1 MLLCNKK
8 YIAPQQNI
16 SYNGASQQNI
26 TNLLKLGKI
35 IMFQNQLNDQI
46 AQAQAK
52 AVENAKHLAQVAVE
66 SAQELAEINQAA
78 AKDALAAAQD
88 ASSQL
93 LAIKD
98 PQQLSKLAQP
108 EAAQEAAKYA
118 AAYQAKVNK
127 VVRNGNKEVAQ
138 VIDASIDDARD
149 DLVKFV
155 KEATKT
161 APSGSEAFVSAFQT
175 AFDSSLQQF
184 DQVRAT
190 ATDAF
195 ANFEK
200 SVDAALANIQGQYTA
215 AKPAAKAR
223 KAA

>member
-1 MLLCNKK
+1 
-8 YIAPQQNI
+8 
-16 SYNGASQQNI
+16 
-26 TNLLKLGKI
+26 
-35 IMFQNQLNDQI
+35 MFQNQLNDQF
-46 AQAQAK
+46 ATAQAK
-52 AVENAKHLAQVAVE
+52 AIETAKHLAQVAVE

-78 AKDALAAAQD
+78 AKDALVVAQD
-88 ASSQL
+88 TSTQL

-98 PQQLSKLAQP
+98 PQELAKLAQP
-108 EAAQEAAKYA
+108 EAAQEVAKYA

-138 VIDASIDDARD
+138 VVDASIDDARA

-155 KEATKT
+155 KEATKS
-161 APSGSEAFVSAFQT
+161 APAGSEAFVAAFKT
-175 AFDSSLQQF
+175 AFDSSIQQF

-200 SVDAALANIQGQYTA
+200 SVDAALANIQGQYGV
-215 AKPAAKAR
+215 AKPAAKTTR
-223 KAA
+223 KAV

>member
-1 MLLCNKK
+1 
-8 YIAPQQNI
+8 
-16 SYNGASQQNI
+16 
-26 TNLLKLGKI
+26 
-35 IMFQNQLNDQI
+35 MFQTQLNDQL
-46 AQAQAK
+46 AAAQAK
-52 AVENAKHLAQVAVE
+52 AIENAKYLAQVAVE

-78 AKDALAAAQD
+78 AKDALVAAQD
-88 ASSQL
+88 TSSQL

-98 PQQLSKLAQP
+98 PQQLAKLAQP

-118 AAYQAKVNK
+118 AAYQAKVNQ

-138 VIDASIDDARD
+138 VVDASIDDARA

-161 APSGSEAFVSAFQT
+161 APAGSEAYVSAFKT
-175 AFDSSLQQF
+175 AFDASLQQF

-200 SVDAALANIQGQYTA
+200 SVDAAMANIQSQYA
-215 AKPAAKAR
+215 VAKPAAKSR

>member
-1 MLLCNKK
+1 MLQHNKIFLTMVHRNK
-8 YIAPQQNI
+8 L
-16 SYNGASQQNI
+16 YNH
-26 TNLLKLGKI
+26 LLNKGLT
-35 IMFQNQLNDQI
+35 MFQNQLNDQI

-78 AKDALAAAQD
+78 AKDAIAAAQD
-88 ASSQL
+88 TSSQL

-98 PQQLSKLAQP
+98 PQQLAKLAQP
-108 EAAQEAAKYA
+108 ETAQEAVKYA
-118 AAYQAKVNK
+118 TAYQAKVSK
-127 VVRNGNKEVAQ
+127 IVRNGNKEVAQ

-149 DLVKFV
+149 DMVNFV

-161 APSGSEAFVSAFQT
+161 APAGSEAFVAAFKT
-175 AFDSSLQQF
+175 AFEASVQQF

-195 ANFEK
+195 ASFEK
-200 SVDAALANIQGQYTA
+200 SVDAALANIQGQYA
-215 AKPAAKAR
+215 VAKPTAKAR

>member
-1 MLLCNKK
+1 
-8 YIAPQQNI
+8 
-16 SYNGASQQNI
+16 
-26 TNLLKLGKI
+26 
-35 IMFQNQLNDQI
+35 MFQTQLNDQL
-46 AQAQAK
+46 AAAQAK
-52 AVENAKHLAQVAVE
+52 AIETAKHLAQVAVE

-78 AKDALAAAQD
+78 AKDALVAAQD
-88 ASSQL
+88 TSSQL

-98 PQQLSKLAQP
+98 PQQLAKLAQP

-118 AAYQAKVNK
+118 AAYQAKVNQ

-138 VIDASIDDARD
+138 VVDASIDDARA

-155 KEATKT
+155 QEATKT
-161 APSGSEAFVSAFQT
+161 APAGSEAFVSAFKT

-184 DQVRAT
+184 DQVRAS

-200 SVDAALANIQGQYTA
+200 SVDTALANIQGQYA
-215 AKPAAKAR
+215 VAKPAAKSR
-223 KAA
+223 KAAA

>member
-1 MLLCNKK
+1 M
-8 YIAPQQNI
+8 
-16 SYNGASQQNI
+16 
-26 TNLLKLGKI
+26 
-35 IMFQNQLNDQI
+35 
-46 AQAQAK
+46 
-52 AVENAKHLAQVAVE
+52 
-66 SAQELAEINQAA
+66 
-78 AKDALAAAQD
+78 AAAQD

-98 PQQLSKLAQP
+98 PQQLAKLAQP

-138 VIDASIDDARD
+138 V
-149 DLVKFV
+149 V
-155 KEATKT
+155 EATKT
-161 APSGSEAFVSAFQT
+161 APAGSEAFISAFT
-175 AFDSSLQQF
+175 SAFESSLQQF

-200 SVDAALANIQGQYTA
+200 SVDAALANIQGQYA
-215 AKPAAKAR
+215 PAKPAAKSR

>member
-1 MLLCNKK
+1 
-8 YIAPQQNI
+8 
-16 SYNGASQQNI
+16 
-26 TNLLKLGKI
+26 
-35 IMFQNQLNDQI
+35 MFQAQLNDQI
-46 AQAQAK
+46 TQAQAK
-52 AVENAKHLAQVAVE
+52 AVEKAKHLAQVAVE

-78 AKDALAAAQD
+78 AKDALSAAQD

-98 PQQLSKLAQP
+98 AQQLSKLAQP
-108 EAAQEAAKYA
+108 ETAQEAAKYA
-118 AAYQAKVNK
+118 VAYQAKVNK
-127 VVRNGNKEVAQ
+127 VIRNGNKEVAQ

-149 DLVKFV
+149 DLIKFV

-161 APSGSEAFVSAFQT
+161 APAGSEAFMSAFKT
-175 AFDSSLQQF
+175 AFDSSIQQF

-200 SVDAALANIQGQYTA
+200 SVDAALANIQGQYA
-215 AKPAAKAR
+215 VAKPAAKSR

>member
-1 MLLCNKK
+1 
-8 YIAPQQNI
+8 
-16 SYNGASQQNI
+16 
-26 TNLLKLGKI
+26 
-35 IMFQNQLNDQI
+35 MFQNQLNDQI

-52 AVENAKHLAQVAVE
+52 
-66 SAQELAEINQAA
+66 LAEINQAA

-98 PQQLSKLAQP
+98 PQQLAKLAQP
-108 EAAQEAAKYA
+108 ETAQEAAKYA

-127 VVRNGNKEVAQ
+127 IVRNGNKEVAQ
-138 VIDASIDDARD
+138 VVDASIDDARD

-161 APSGSEAFVSAFQT
+161 APAGSESFVSAFKT
-175 AFDSSLQQF
+175 AFDASLQQF
-184 DQVRAT
+184 DQVRAS

-200 SVDAALANIQGQYTA
+200 SVDAAMANFQGQYA
-215 AKPAAKAR
+215 VVKPAAKTR

>member
-1 MLLCNKK
+1 
-8 YIAPQQNI
+8 
-16 SYNGASQQNI
+16 
-26 TNLLKLGKI
+26 
-35 IMFQNQLNDQI
+35 MFQNQLNDQLS
-46 AQAQAK
+46 QAQAK
-52 AVENAKHLAQVAVE
+52 AVENAKYLAQVAVE
-66 SAQELAEINQAA
+66 SAKELAEINQAA
-78 AKDALAAAQD
+78 AKDALVVAQD
-88 ASSQL
+88 TSAQL

-98 PQQLSKLAQP
+98 AQQLAKLAQP

-138 VIDASIDDARD
+138 VVEASIDDARAD
-149 DLVKFV
+149 MVKFV

-161 APSGSEAFVSAFQT
+161 APAGSEAFVSAFKT
-175 AFDSSLQQF
+175 AFETSLQQF
-184 DQVRAT
+184 DQVRAS

-200 SVDAALANIQGQYTA
+200 SMDAALANIQGQYA
-215 AKPAAKAR
+215 VAKPAAKSR

>member
-1 MLLCNKK
+1 
-8 YIAPQQNI
+8 
-16 SYNGASQQNI
+16 
-26 TNLLKLGKI
+26 
-35 IMFQNQLNDQI
+35 MFQTQLNDQL
-46 AQAQAK
+46 AAAQAK
-52 AVENAKHLAQVAVE
+52 AIETAKHLAQVAVE
-66 SAQELAEINQAA
+66 SAQELAEINQVA
-78 AKDALAAAQD
+78 AKDALVAAQD
-88 ASSQL
+88 TSSQL

-98 PQQLSKLAQP
+98 AQQLAKLAQP

-118 AAYQAKVNK
+118 AAYQAKVNQ

-138 VIDASIDDARD
+138 VVDASINDARA

-155 KEATKT
+155 QEATKT
-161 APSGSEAFVSAFQT
+161 APAGSEAFVSAFKT

-184 DQVRAT
+184 DQVRAS

-200 SVDAALANIQGQYTA
+200 SVDAALANIQGQYA
-215 AKPAAKAR
+215 VAKPAAKSR

>member
-1 MLLCNKK
+1 
-8 YIAPQQNI
+8 
-16 SYNGASQQNI
+16 
-26 TNLLKLGKI
+26 
-35 IMFQNQLNDQI
+35 MFQNQLNDQI

-78 AKDALAAAQD
+78 AKDALSAAQD

-98 PQQLSKLAQP
+98 PQQLAKLAQP
-108 EAAQEAAKYA
+108 ETAQEAAKYA
-118 AAYQAKVNK
+118 AAYQAKVSK

-138 VIDASIDDARD
+138 VVDASIDDARD

-161 APSGSEAFVSAFQT
+161 VPAGSEAFVSAFKT
-175 AFDSSLQQF
+175 AFDASLQQF

-200 SVDAALANIQGQYTA
+200 SVDAALANIQSQYA
-215 AKPAAKAR
+215 VAKPAAKAR